1 MKSLRVAAVQMNTGD
16 DVTVN
21 LTRAR
26 RHLRKAAADG
36 ANLVVLPENFAMMGR
51 RDAERLAVAEPDG
64 DGRLQAF
71 LAEEAARAGI
81 WIVGGTIPLES
92 EHPKRPYAAC
102 LVYDETGRRV
112 GRYDK
117 LHLFDVRVPD
127 SEEAY
132 RESRN
137 TTPGSA
143 PLIIDAP
150 WGRLGV
156 AVCYDLR
163 FPELFRWMAAEGMDL
178 LAIPAAFTARTGRA
192 HWQPL
197 LRARAIENLCY
208 LVAAAQA
215 GTHPGGRQTYGHSM
229 IVAPWG
235 AIIVEAAARP
245 GTLTASVDIARLRK
259 LRQQFPVLEHRR
271 WSLAPP

>member
-1 MKSLRVAAVQMNTGD
+1 MVMKTLRVAAVQMNTGD

-36 ANLVVLPENFAMMGR
+36 ASLVVLPENFAMMGQ

-81 WIVGGTIPLES
+81 WLVGGTIPLES
-92 EHPKRPYAAC
+92 EHAKRPYAAC
-102 LVYDETGRRV
+102 LVYDDRGQRV

-143 PLIIDAP
+143 PLIVDAP

-163 FPELFRWMAAEGMDL
+163 FPEMFRWMAAEGMDL
-178 LAIPAAFTARTGRA
+178 LAIPAAFTARTGLIFGRRSVRRISRTDNGCHA
-192 HWQPL
+192 AP
-197 LRARAIENLCY
+197 ARL
-208 LVAAAQA
+208 
-215 GTHPGGRQTYGHSM
+215 PD
-229 IVAPWG
+229 
-235 AIIVEAAARP
+235 
-245 GTLTASVDIARLRK
+245 DIAPKRPACH
-259 LRQQFPVLEHRR
+259 QP
-271 WSLAPP
+271 